1 MSKDFST
8 DSIISKVETLVLP
21 HLAAMGLELVDVEF
35 LQDGGYWYLRIFIE
49 NPEGNITVENCAN
62 LSNKIDEEV
71 DSFIEQKFFL
81 EVSSPGVER
90 PLKRIEDF
98 IRFSGETISIALKH
112 KLNDKKNYTGVLKG
126 VETEDVIVLEV
137 SDKETLRIP
146 LKEIKKSNIVYIFED
161 LD

>member
-8 DSIISKVETLVLP
+8 DAIISKVEALVLP
-21 HLAAMGLELVDVEF
+21 HLNIMGLDLVDIEF

-71 DSFIEQKFFL
+71 DALIEQKFFL

-90 PLKRIEDF
+90 PLKKIGDF
-98 IRFSGETISIALKH
+98 LRFNGENISVSLKH
-112 KLNDKKNYTGVLKG
+112 KLNDKKNYTGILTS
-126 VETEDVIVLEV
+126 VEADEIIVLEV
-137 SDKETLRIP
+137 SDTETLRIP
-146 LKEIKKSNIVYIFED
+146 FKEIKKANIVYIFED